1 MKSLVRREFGLFL
14 CIGLGATAVHVAI
27 ATYLIGTHMLP
38 VALGNA
44 IAFVVANLFSYFS
57 QSSYVFQRPPTSVQY
72 WRFLTVSLVGLV
84 FVVAISSGLEALGI
98 HYLVSIGVGVLVV
111 PIVTFGVHSVW
122 TFRKN
127 GAGVHC
133 FNSESSS

>member
-44 IAFVVANLFSYFS
+44 IAFIVANLFSYFS

-72 WRFLTVSLVGLV
+72 WRFLTVSLVGLAL
-84 FVVAISSGLEALGI
+84 VVAISSGLEALGI
-98 HYLVSIGVGVLVV
+98 HYLVGIGVVVLVV

-127 GAGVHC
+127 GAGEPC
-133 FNSESSS
+133 YSETS

>member
-1 MKSLVRREFGLFL
+1 MKSLVRREFGLFI

-72 WRFLTVSLVGLV
+72 WRFLTVSLVGLAL
-84 FVVAISSGLEALGI
+84 VVAISSGLEALGI
-98 HYLVSIGVGVLVV
+98 HYFVSIGVVVLVV

-122 TFRKN
+122 TFRKT
-127 GAGVHC
+127 GAGEPC
-133 FNSESSS
+133 YLEPS